1 MLYFFLNFA
10 SLSSRNYARRTL
22 PIVVNTLREQLSSPM
37 HMKSVTWN
45 RLKAV
50 RAGIEALQGKPGS
63 RTIVALVPEIRKRQN
78 KQKIR

>member
-1 MLYFFLNFA
+1 
-10 SLSSRNYARRTL
+10 
-22 PIVVNTLREQLSSPM
+22 M